1 MARHRLLIS
10 CCALLLATTAAAAE
24 IWRYKDANGNWQFTD
39 RPVPGAEKVATPS
52 RPAPRTDNAT
62 TQAATPA
69 GGEGSDTASTTATS
83 RRAAQ
88 QVKQDVAA
96 VRAEHCRKA
105 KENYEQA
112 IAAVRLYKTDDK
124 GNPQYLDAD
133 QMDAYRVAARTE
145 MQQLCAK

>member
-52 RPAPRTDNAT
+52 RPAPQPAP
-62 TQAATPA
+62 AA
-69 GGEGSDTASTTATS
+69 TTATS
-83 RRAAQ
+83 DAAASASPAAPTAAERRAAQ

-133 QMDAYRVAARTE
+133 QMDAHRVAARTE